1 MPTDNTYTPGQQ
13 QIVDTLDQQC
23 SRAREMVAA
32 ACAALGTADAAGAD
46 QVIAADAQVDAIA
59 SSLHDDLAALLTD
72 HVPDTSEVQFS
83 FAGVH
88 INLHIERIADYA
100 VTIAKMAQLTQG
112 MAGDPLLLADLRTM
126 HAQADAI
133 IDLAMEAV
141 RTRNV
146 EMAQELVARDQIV
159 NEANRTTVVRLLDLG
174 ADATLREWSLR
185 MLLVSRCLERIGDH
199 AVDVG
204 EQVTYLVTGEA
215 LAFTA
220 ARSEDEESGG

>member
-1 MPTDNTYTPGQQ
+1 MTKTAAYTPAQQ
-13 QIVDTLDQQC
+13 QIVNILEKQC
-23 SRAREMVAA
+23 GRARDMVRQ
-32 ACAALGTADAAGAD
+32 ACAALGTPDADGAD
-46 QVIAADAQVDAIA
+46 DVIAADAQVDAIA
-59 SSLHDDLAALLTD
+59 SALHDDLAALLTD

-100 VTIAKMAQLTQG
+100 VTIAKMAQLTAG

-126 HAQADAI
+126 HMQADSI
-133 IDLAMEAV
+133 IEMSMDAV
-141 RTRNV
+141 TTRNV
-146 EMAQELVARDQIV
+146 KVAEELVARDQVV

-215 LAFTA
+215 MAFTT
-220 ARSEDEESGG
+220 ARAEDEESGG